1 MGKGGNGSRREKTLR
16 TRVTMNDGRVFIVY
30 GPGGEIDRKLGKLFE
45 KHGGVREYKAET
57 LKEAV
62 VVLQDGREVTG

>member
-1 MGKGGNGSRREKTLR
+1 
-16 TRVTMNDGRVFIVY
+16 MNDGRVFIVY